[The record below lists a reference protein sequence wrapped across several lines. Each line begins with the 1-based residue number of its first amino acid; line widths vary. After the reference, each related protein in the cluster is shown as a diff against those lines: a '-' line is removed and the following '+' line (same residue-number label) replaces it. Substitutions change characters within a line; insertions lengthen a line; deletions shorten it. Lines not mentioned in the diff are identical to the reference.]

1 LLKITVEP
9 LEDAYRLLS
18 RDPLI
23 SVSRNGS
30 QSLYVRVLNE
40 HIPRVNALLVANDIR
55 VMELT
60 PQRATLEDVF
70 LNLTEGRTAAD

>member
-1 LLKITVEP
+1 
-9 LEDAYRLLS
+9 
-18 RDPLI
+18 
-23 SVSRNGS
+23 
-30 QSLYVRVLNE
+30 VRVLNE

-70 LNLTEGRTAAD
+70 LKLLSEPGAVATGSSAAAD